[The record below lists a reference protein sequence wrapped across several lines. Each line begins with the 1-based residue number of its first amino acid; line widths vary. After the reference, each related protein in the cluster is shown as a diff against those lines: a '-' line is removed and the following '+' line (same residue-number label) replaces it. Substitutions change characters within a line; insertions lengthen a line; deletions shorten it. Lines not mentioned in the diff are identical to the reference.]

1 MINLRGELKLNIL
14 GSNLK
19 LTPISYDAVFYSVG
33 CILML
38 RQLWVPTI
46 AV

>member
-19 LTPISYDAVFYSVG
+19 LTPISYDAVFLQ
-33 CILML
+33 C
-38 RQLWVPTI
+38 WVHLD
-46 AV
+46 A